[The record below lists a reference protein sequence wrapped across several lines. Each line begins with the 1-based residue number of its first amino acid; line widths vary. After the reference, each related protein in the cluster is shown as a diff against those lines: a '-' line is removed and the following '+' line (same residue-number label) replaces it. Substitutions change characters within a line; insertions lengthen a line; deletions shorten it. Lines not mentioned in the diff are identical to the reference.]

1 MRQAIYAVVAATLS
15 LPTLSALADERGNA
29 TPPFTITSASD
40 ARTVM
45 RGLPEEAVTERFEAL
60 PSSGAVV
67 AYVGLA
73 DGDVGGVVFQDGRLA
88 GTLNRAQADAF
99 YACRGYTTARW
110 HYWAQD
116 ASLWVESLLRVAQPA
131 STVDLVFS
139 GTSTSRSLRA
149 VFDNP
154 AIGQVQALVEMGTN
168 PLKVVRALSK
178 AHRAQRQR
186 EADEHLGRE
195 LGKLVPGDSE
205 KRLAEVA
212 PPQDVAFVERGL
224 VLAYPKHSLDFVV
237 SEGRIQALQQP
248 SFLQL
253 VRAKPAL
260 FYMPDI
266 AWSNCT
272 PELWSEALP
281 VQATTTGG

>member
-1 MRQAIYAVVAATLS
+1 MRQPTCAAVAVTLS
-15 LPTLSALADERGNA
+15 LLALSALADERGKSS
-29 TPPFTITSASD
+29 PSFTITGASD
-40 ARTVM
+40 ARAVM

-60 PSSGAVV
+60 PASGAVV
-67 AYVGLA
+67 GYVGLA
-73 DGDVGGVVFQDGRLA
+73 DGPVGGVVFQDGRLA

-99 YACRGYTTARW
+99 YACRGYATVRR

-116 ASLWVESLLRVAQPA
+116 AGLWVESLLRVAQPA
-131 STVDLVFS
+131 AAVDLAFS
-139 GTSTSRSLRA
+139 GTPTNRSLRA
-149 VFDNP
+149 VLDNP

-178 AHRAQRQR
+178 AHREQRRR
-186 EADEHLGRE
+186 EADEHLARE

-212 PPQDVAFVERGL
+212 PPQDVAFIERGL
-224 VLAYPKHSLDFVV
+224 VLAYPKHSVDFVV
-237 SEGRIQALQQP
+237 SDGRIQALQQP
-248 SFLQL
+248 SFVQL
-253 VRAKPAL
+253 ARAKPAL
-260 FYMPDI
+260 FYSPDI

-281 VQATTTGG
+281 SPQAASGG